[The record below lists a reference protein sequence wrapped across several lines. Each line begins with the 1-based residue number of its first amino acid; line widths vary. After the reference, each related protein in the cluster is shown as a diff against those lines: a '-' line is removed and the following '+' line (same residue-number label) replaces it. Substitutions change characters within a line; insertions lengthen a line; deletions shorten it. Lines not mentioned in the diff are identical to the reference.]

1 MDPVQVDSTQVN
13 PVQRDAQPG
22 PRTVGGAEVL
32 EWFRTGEARS
42 VARGRLRSA
51 GLLTSEDLLDDVLAD
66 ATLSVL
72 RRLRGPEP
80 LVLDSAA
87 AYGATVIRNQVRAL
101 ARGRDRLVSNDEAAM
116 VELHEAQEQ
125 ASALDLDPW
134 FEDDVRVVLEHL
146 GGTATLRSAALA
158 LLTFIVHPGSE
169 PAEAPTPRAGSRP
182 DQARCW
188 PALWLAGERSIF
200 PDPDPGGAGDPAAVR
215 RRRARRIAE
224 VQAQLERA
232 YARMI
237 TTATTE
243 GTHRG

>member
-1 MDPVQVDSTQVN
+1 MDPIQVDPVQVD
-13 PVQRDAQPG
+13 PVQPVTRSDHP
-22 PRTVGGAEVL
+22 TVGGVEVL
-32 EWFRTGEARS
+32 EWLRSSEARS

-51 GLLTSEDLLDDVLAD
+51 GLLSSEDLVDDVLGD
-66 ATLSVL
+66 ATVSVL

-87 AYGATVIRNQVRAL
+87 AYGATVVRNQIRAL
-101 ARGRDRLVSNDEAAM
+101 ARGRDRLVEADEAAM

-125 ASALDLDPW
+125 ATALDLDPW

-146 GGTATLRSAALA
+146 GGTATLLSAALA

-200 PDPDPGGAGDPAAVR
+200 PDRRLGDAGDSAALR
-215 RRRARRIAE
+215 RRRARRIAQ

-237 TTATTE
+237 TTATTS
-243 GTHRG
+243 GAHRG